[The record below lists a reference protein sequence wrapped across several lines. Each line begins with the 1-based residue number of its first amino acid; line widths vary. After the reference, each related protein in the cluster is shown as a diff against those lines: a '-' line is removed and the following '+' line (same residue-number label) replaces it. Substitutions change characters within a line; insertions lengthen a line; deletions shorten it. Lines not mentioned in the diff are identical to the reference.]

1 MWKFIVKKKV
11 ICIYKY
17 YFEYIIYNV
26 RFMEINLK
34 DKGNILGNIEVEIE
48 VFIFYDIF

>member
-1 MWKFIVKKKV
+1 MKVYCKKKV